1 MNEFIS
7 LKDKKV
13 ICSSCCNE
21 LKKNPYD
28 RNILVCEH
36 CNTYIFLN
44 TETDKDK
51 YLIINKKTSSENEI
65 KSNGENNET
74 FEPYPDI
81 PFVDV
86 RKNERV
92 WLDKEGRKLNI
103 SPAPK
108 LKDNEY
114 IHCMPC
120 GVLRK
125 TYNNELVRIMVLS
138 QKIEKIPSW
147 IIEEFKTP
155 DAFRKWYEEDTNSRW
170 PL

>member
-44 TETDKDK
+44 TETDKNK
-51 YLIINKKTSSENEI
+51 YLIINKKASFESEI
-65 KSNGENNET
+65 PSNNENNEP
-74 FEPYPDI
+74 FEKYPDI
-81 PFVDV
+81 SFIDV
-86 RKNERV
+86 RENERV
-92 WLDKEGRKLNI
+92 WLDEKGRKLNI
-103 SPAPK
+103 SPT
-108 LKDNEY
+108 LEKDEY
-114 IHCMPC
+114 IHYLPC
-120 GVLRK
+120 AVLRK
-125 TYNNELVRIMVLS
+125 TRNYALTYIRVLK
-138 QKIEKIPSW
+138 QKIEKIPDW
-147 IIEEFKTP
+147 ATKDFKDP
-155 DAFRKWYEEDTNSRW
+155 AAFRKWYEKETNSRY